1 MSPFWEGFYVMK
13 IIKDD
18 IEMRKIG
25 KLDLYLTST
34 VNENTFRL
42 KSNRTKNEPN
52 GNRKQSKYNSVKGM
66 CLVVVHFGEL
76 IERYFSISISICTLS
91 HAVCV

>member
-1 MSPFWEGFYVMK
+1 MK

-42 KSNRTKNEPN
+42 KSNRKKRKQN

-66 CLVVVHFGEL
+66 FWLWYILVN
-76 IERYFSISISICTLS
+76 
-91 HAVCV
+91 